1 MSRRRFWESLLAVT
15 LLLGA
20 VQPCAAAVPAFS
32 PQAVFALP
40 DRTNI
45 DNRCQAARNFA
56 DKASQGTDSIS
67 ADDAVTAANEFAACE
82 RLPNLSP
89 DVDRRRYLILAVA
102 ATLYLAATK
111 TTGDGAV
118 ALYKKA
124 DSIAALLGGEP
135 PDNTNG
141 LKAIRHDNT
150 KTAETPE
157 TPEDEVNNARNYST
171 PQNTTQLA
179 QTGYSEQRDPHASG
193 QKLKFKEAAS
203 QLRASVAAQ
212 LSPPAPKPSESP

>member
-1 MSRRRFWESLLAVT
+1 MSRRRFWKNLLAVT

-20 VQPCAAAVPAFS
+20 VQPCVAAVPGFS
-32 PQAVFALP
+32 PQAVFALS

-45 DNRCQAARNFA
+45 DSRCQAARNFA

-67 ADDAVTAANEFAACE
+67 ADDAVAAANELAACE

-89 DVDRRRYLILAVA
+89 DVDRQRYLILAVA
-102 ATLYLAATK
+102 AALYLAATK
-111 TTGDGAV
+111 TTGDASV

-124 DSIAALLGGEP
+124 DSIAALLGGDP

-141 LKAIRHDNT
+141 LKAVRYDNT
-150 KTAETPE
+150 TTPE
-157 TPEDEVNNARNYST
+157 TPEDEVKQAANAST
-171 PQNTTQLA
+171 PQNTTQVA
-179 QTGYSEQRDPHASG
+179 QTEYTDQRNPHASG
-193 QKLKFKEAAS
+193 QKLKFKETAS

-212 LSPPAPKPSESP
+212 LSPSAPKPSPSS